1 MATKIEVQYES
12 QVVFLS
18 NGRGRFAV
26 SVDGGDTVVLSN
38 GQTMSVEGSVWR
50 DADDEDEAERNLSP
64 AQVRVLAEVRARPPA
79 TGMEAIVLRHK
90 ESRRARRGYYAR
102 PEAPVIEVP
111 EGALVVKSEFDD

>member
-1 MATKIEVQYES
+1 MQIEVQYES

-26 SVDGGDTVVLSN
+26 SVDGGDTVVLAN
-38 GQTMSVEGSVWR
+38 GRSIPVEGSVWR
-50 DADDEDEAERNLSP
+50 DADDEDEAEQKLSP
-64 AQVRVLAEVRARPPA
+64 AQARVLAEVRSRPPA
-79 TGMEAIVLRHK
+79 TGLEAIVLRHK

-102 PEAPVIEVP
+102 PEAPVPEVP